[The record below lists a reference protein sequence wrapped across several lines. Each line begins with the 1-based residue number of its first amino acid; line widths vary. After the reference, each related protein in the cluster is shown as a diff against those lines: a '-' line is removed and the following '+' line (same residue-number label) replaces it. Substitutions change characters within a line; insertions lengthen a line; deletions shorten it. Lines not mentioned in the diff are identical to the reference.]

1 VDPPR
6 ARIAAMRI
14 VDMSWSNAWTE
25 FSSVFRRTRD
35 AHLGCCLEV
44 TSDGGLWSAIHIW
57 LFTAFDPQFN
67 ESPDCFGPRRKI
79 ELRAAPVVYH
89 SQKLLRDPHLKRT
102 IVGAMRGAATR
113 TTSFHCGILGILG
126 TLVLTLNGVS
136 AIEGQ
141 ADGKRQTRH
150 RP

>member
-1 VDPPR
+1 LIPVRKLDLCR
-6 ARIAAMRI
+6 
-14 VDMSWSNAWTE
+14 
-25 FSSVFRRTRD
+25 
-35 AHLGCCLEV
+35 LERP
-44 TSDGGLWSAIHIW
+44 SDGGLWSAIRIW
-57 LFTAFDPQFN
+57 LLTAFGRQFN
-67 ESPDCFGPRRKI
+67 ESPDGFGTGRKV
-79 ELRAAPVVYH
+79 ELSAAPVVYH